1 MLKNRDLSE
10 VPVLFELLSHPEVY
24 PYVRQKATTSDEY
37 YFITKQTIEAE
48 ERGEL
53 ISRTIVDEYYHPIGT
68 INLFDIQ
75 DNYGFLATWIGQP
88 YFGKG
93 YNKIA
98 KEQFFDELF
107 FEKSIEGIFMK
118 IRRTNIRSIKAV
130 QKLPYAILGN
140 DLYPEVYQKVNQK
153 EDAYDLYVVTKEHYE
168 SYKQF
173 ANDHAPVDH
182 IDNTAD
188 DEGVS

>member
-1 MLKNRDLSE
+1 MLKTRDLSE
-10 VPVLFELLSHPEVY
+10 VPVLFELLSHPQVY
-24 PYVRQKATTSDEY
+24 PYVRQKASSSDEY

-93 YNKIA
+93 YNQLA
-98 KEQFFDELF
+98 KEEFFEELF
-107 FEKSIEGIFMK
+107 FEMSIEAVFMK
-118 IRRTNIRSIKAV
+118 IRKTNVRSLRAI
-130 QKLPYAILGN
+130 QKLPYDKLGN
-140 DLYPEVYQKVNQK
+140 ILNPEIYKTIN
-153 EDAYDLYVVTKEHYE
+153 EHADIYDLFVITKDHYT
-168 SYKQF
+168 SYQQF
-173 ANDHAPVDH
+173 TN
-182 IDNTAD
+182 IETIKSTTNG
-188 DEGVS
+188 EGVS